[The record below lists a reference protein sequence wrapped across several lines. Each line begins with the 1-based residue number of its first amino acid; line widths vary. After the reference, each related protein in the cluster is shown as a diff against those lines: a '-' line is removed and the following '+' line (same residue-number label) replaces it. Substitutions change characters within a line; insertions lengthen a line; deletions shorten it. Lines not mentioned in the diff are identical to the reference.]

1 MRKIQTLFVCL
12 AIPVCLRAADPI
24 PKLPHSV
31 AGDPSLV
38 ARTVVY
44 HEKDVPEITTAMF
57 VQTIVIFPK
66 GEKILDAGCGDRD
79 NWPIN
84 WTENVLYVKSAVP
97 GGKTTINVFTSSGT
111 VYSFFASD
119 VSTVAG
125 AHPDAKIFLQLGG
138 ELSQTAHEGP
148 KFVSVE
154 ELAAAQHQAQLAE
167 ETSKQVEA
175 AATKQAQE
183 QQEAYRSQY
192 PGKLQFDYRWNA
204 AEAAKLGIQQVFHD
218 EKFTYIRANQRVG
231 ELPVVYEIK
240 DGKHSLIHAPFQNGT
255 FTIQKIVDSGEIVI
269 GKKKVE
275 FFRRAS

>member
-1 MRKIQTLFVCL
+1 MRRIRTLFVCL
-12 AIPVCLRAADPI
+12 AIPALVWAAEAT

-44 HEKDVPEITTAMF
+44 HEKDVAEITTAMF
-57 VQTIVIFPK
+57 VQTIVIFPQ

-79 NWPIN
+79 DWPIN

-119 VSTVAG
+119 VSNVAG
-125 AHPDAKIFLQLGG
+125 AHPDAKVFLQLAGD
-138 ELSQTAHEGP
+138 LARTAQEGP

-154 ELAAAQHQAQLAE
+154 ELAAARRQAQLAE
-167 ETSKQVEA
+167 ETSKQAQE
-175 AATKQAQE
+175 TITRQAQE
-183 QQEAYRSQY
+183 QQEKYRSQY
-192 PGKLQFDYRWNA
+192 PGKLQFDYHWNA
-204 AEAAKLGIQQVFHD
+204 TEAAKLGIQQVFHD
-218 EKFTYIRANQRVG
+218 EKFTYIRASQLVG

-240 DGKHSLIHAPFQNGT
+240 DGKHSLINAPFQNGI
-255 FTIQKIVDSGEIVI
+255 FTIQKIVESGEIVV